1 MLCARRVSFLCVN
14 MMLRID
20 AVFGVK
26 FVPHVLHFISPRARA
41 HHHVRLVRCSQSLVL
56 LLFLSSQRLLFF
68 ILSSFVRRHHHSR
81 SERRNPFA
89 SNDERPARGGSRG
102 ARVRAEQIPET
113 QPTVRAFGP
122 DIHVAIFIQL
132 RVHQETNE
140 RGIVFEQHIR

>member
-1 MLCARRVSFLCVN
+1 MSQAIKFSVAFGAGTMPSAFG
-14 MMLRID
+14 LRW
-20 AVFGVK
+20 
-26 FVPHVLHFISPRARA
+26 PERAR
-41 HHHVRLVRCSQSLVL
+41 
-56 LLFLSSQRLLFF
+56 
-68 ILSSFVRRHHHSR
+68 SFVRRHHHSR

-89 SNDERPARGGSRG
+89 SNDERPTRGGSRG

-140 RGIVFEQHIR
+140 RGIIFEQQQRY